1 MMMASVHDDF
11 AGCAADGVL
20 TGCAAE
26 ILVRHIV
33 LRPSGEDVL
42 AASNHPVEDLL
53 AAQLPG
59 VAVGNVVEIS
69 ARSLPVIR

>member
-1 MMMASVHDDF
+1 MMMASVYDDF

-33 LRPSGEDVL
+33 LRPAGEDVL

-53 AAQLPG
+53 AAQPPG